1 MGMIGK
7 IFELLFGGERN
18 VVRDTVEVFREN
30 AEAGATR
37 AANVQGSAMAQY
49 GAEFTV
55 VRQGGFDRF
64 MDGINRLPRPMLAL
78 GTLALFIT
86 AMINPLWFSERM
98 QGIALVPEPL
108 WWLLGVIVSFYFG
121 ARHQVK
127 AQEFQRQIVGTMS
140 HVPQVLENIKTIRA
154 LRADSVKVADTG
166 ADARLTVASLQPGA
180 NPALEAWR
188 RAAV

>member
-7 IFELLFGGERN
+7 VIELIFGSERN

-30 AEAGATR
+30 AEAGAAR
-37 AANVQGSAMAQY
+37 ASAAQSAAMAQY
-49 GAEFTV
+49 GAEFAV
-55 VRQGGFDRF
+55 VRRGGFDRF
-64 MDGINRLPRPMLAL
+64 MDGVNRLPRPMLAL
-78 GTLALFIT
+78 GTLGLFIT
-86 AMINPLWFSERM
+86 AMVNPLWFSERM

-127 AQEFQRQIVGTMS
+127 AQEFQRQIVGTMA
-140 HVPQVLENIKTIRA
+140 HVPQVLENIKAIRK
-154 LRADSVKVADTG
+154 LRADSIRVADTG
-166 ADARLTVASLQPGA
+166 DDARLTVAALQPSD

-188 RAAV
+188 RAAA